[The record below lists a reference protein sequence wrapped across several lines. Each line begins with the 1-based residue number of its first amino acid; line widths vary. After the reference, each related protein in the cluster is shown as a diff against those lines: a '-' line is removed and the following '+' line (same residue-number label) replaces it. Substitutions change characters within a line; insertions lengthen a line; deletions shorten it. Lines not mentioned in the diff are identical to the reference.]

1 MSLFIEER
9 NRNKTVKTKYLGN
22 NNNKPLSGYKILD
35 PILRNING
43 LSYGHDIWNA
53 YEFSFL
59 DSNKQPTLKV
69 LEIKIPS
76 TSEYIV
82 ESKSLKLY
90 LNSFYKKT
98 FTNEKDVLLRIKK
111 DLTKITKTD
120 VEINFV
126 NKFHIEPKSLNINTT
141 SRKFTKPNY
150 PICFDGFR
158 SICPVTSQPDFAKI
172 YILTP
177 AKIEI
182 QWLRKFLSS
191 FKESGEFHEQ
201 CIEDIFSKLQSK
213 YSHEKFEVCGRFLRR
228 GGIDINPI
236 RSSKKSLFFKNFRA
250 FNQ

>member
-1 MSLFIEER
+1 M
-9 NRNKTVKTKYLGN
+9 KTKHLGK

-43 LSYGHDIWNA
+43 MSYGHDIWNA
-53 YEFSFL
+53 YEFSYL
-59 DSNKQPTLKV
+59 DSNKLPTLKV

-76 TSEYIV
+76 SSKFIV

-98 FTNEKDVLLRIKK
+98 FINEKQVLSWIKK

-120 VEINFV
+120 VEIGFV
-126 NKFHIEPKSLNINTT
+126 NKFHIEPKSLNLNTT
-141 SRKFTKPNY
+141 SRNFTKPNY

-172 YILTP
+172 YILSST
-177 AKIEI
+177 KIETK
-182 QWLRKFLSS
+182 WLRKFLIS

-201 CIEDIFSKLQSK
+201 CIEDIFSKLQNK
-213 YSHEKFEVCGRFLRR
+213 YPYANFEVCGRFLRR

>member
-1 MSLFIEER
+1 M
-9 NRNKTVKTKYLGN
+9 KTKYLGN

-126 NKFHIEPKSLNINTT
+126 NKFHIEPKSLNIPARIAFCT
-141 SRKFTKPNY
+141 SN
-150 PICFDGFR
+150 IA
-158 SICPVTSQPDFAKI
+158 S
-172 YILTP
+172 
-177 AKIEI
+177 
-182 QWLRKFLSS
+182 SS
-191 FKESGEFHEQ
+191 FISSLYPASKT
-201 CIEDIFSKLQSK
+201 DIAANDPLPIVTNGNLSVLP
-213 YSHEKFEVCGRFLRR
+213 CG
-228 GGIDINPI
+228 
-236 RSSKKSLFFKNFRA
+236 
-250 FNQ
+250 

>member
-1 MSLFIEER
+1 
-9 NRNKTVKTKYLGN
+9 VKTKHLGK

-43 LSYGHDIWNA
+43 MSYGHDIWNA
-53 YEFSFL
+53 YEFSYL
-59 DSNKQPTLKV
+59 DSNKLPTLKV

-76 TSEYIV
+76 SSRFIV

-98 FTNEKDVLLRIKK
+98 FTNEKDVLFRIKK

-120 VEINFV
+120 VGINFV

-172 YILTP
+172 YILSST
-177 AKIEI
+177 KIEI
-182 QWLRKFLSS
+182 KWLRKFLTS

-201 CIEDIFSKLQSK
+201 CIEDIFSKLQNK
-213 YSHEKFEVCGRFLRR
+213 YLHATFEVCGRFLRR

-236 RSSKKSLFFKNFRA
+236 RSSKKTLFFKNFRA